1 MMESLDRLEK
11 SKEMYLRENEK
22 LKNDNKKQKK
32 LLGNNFPNS
41 LNSMATGNYM
51 LNLNT
56 SKYNDRSFIRGG
68 E

>member
-1 MMESLDRLEK
+1 MESLDRLEK

>member
-1 MMESLDRLEK
+1 MESLDRLEK

-56 SKYNDRSFIRGG
+56 SKFNDRSFMRGA